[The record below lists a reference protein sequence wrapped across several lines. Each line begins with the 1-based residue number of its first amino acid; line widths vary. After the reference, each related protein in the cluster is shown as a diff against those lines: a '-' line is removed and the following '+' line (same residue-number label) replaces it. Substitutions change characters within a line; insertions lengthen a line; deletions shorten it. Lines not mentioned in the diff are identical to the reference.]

1 MNFKITGKNTFQA
14 GINTYTR
21 NYSATYKRNGKIKIT
36 SFLDGSILL
45 DNLTA
50 NSILIGNEP
59 FTHIEDLQKILFNKT
74 CTCDFNTEDEKIKI
88 FDGSFDQTFE

>member
-1 MNFKITGKNTFQA
+1 MTGKNTFQA
-14 GINTYTR
+14 GINQYTR

-59 FTHIEDLQKILFNKT
+59 FTNIEDLQKILFNKT
-74 CTCDFNTEDEKIKI
+74 CACDFSTEDEKNKI